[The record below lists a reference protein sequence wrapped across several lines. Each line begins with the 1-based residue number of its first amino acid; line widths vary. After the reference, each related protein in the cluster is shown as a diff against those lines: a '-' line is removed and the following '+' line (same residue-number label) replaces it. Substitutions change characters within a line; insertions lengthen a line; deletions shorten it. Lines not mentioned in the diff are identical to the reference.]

1 MSKIDESTTKI
12 NNIVFIRDASM
23 LDDSNEIEMR
33 EAFQHHNYLDVRSL
47 VKKRELL
54 ADDAA
59 SPTARAALRM
69 KPKFVQ

>member
-33 EAFQHHNYLDVRSL
+33 EAF
-47 VKKRELL
+47 
-54 ADDAA
+54 
-59 SPTARAALRM
+59 
-69 KPKFVQ
+69 